1 MIFQNELISA
11 LILAVIQGI
20 TEWLPV
26 SSSGHLVLAEKILDF
41 KGGLQFDVTL
51 HLGTLMAVFVYFGK
65 DIMMI
70 IEDLAKRKWHTENS
84 RLGFLIIIATI
95 PAAIIGFIFNNI
107 VEIAFS
113 SLGIVAI
120 GFSITA
126 LLLWITAYSKKPK
139 KNKKIKI
146 REAIIVGIAQI
157 FALFPGISRS
167 GTTIAA
173 GILSGL
179 SEKDAMKFSFLISIP
194 IIFGASIFEIGNQRL
209 QTSLIWA
216 TLVSFIVGLIS
227 INLLYKK
234 ILTNKK
240 NLFWFGLYL
249 FILAIAIGFWLIVN

>member
-1 MIFQNELISA
+1 MIFQNELIAS
-11 LILAVIQGI
+11 LILAIIQGVA
-20 TEWLPV
+20 EWLPV
-26 SSSGHLVLAEKILDF
+26 SSSGHLVLAEKILGF

-65 DIMMI
+65 EIMMI
-70 IEDLAKRKWHTENS
+70 IEDMAKRKWHSENS

-95 PAAIIGFIFNNI
+95 PAAIIGFIFNSI

-113 SLGIVAI
+113 SLGVVAL
-120 GFSITA
+120 GFSVTA
-126 LLLWITAYSKKPK
+126 LLLWITASSKPK

-146 REAIIVGIAQI
+146 REAFIVGIAQI
-157 FALFPGISRS
+157 FALFPGVSRS

-179 SEKDAMKFSFLISIP
+179 NEKDAMKFSFLISIP

-209 QTSLIWA
+209 QSNLIWA
-216 TLVSFIVGLIS
+216 TLVSFVVGLIT

-234 ILTNKK
+234 ILNKRK

-249 FILAIAIGFWLIVN
+249 FVLAIAIGFWIILH